1 MKIENMDDAKIIINE
16 IQSLKSKLQALKKP
30 KSIKL
35 RIEGENYGLVE
46 YYTSNLLKSEQEN
59 MDLLK
64 EYLGLYFNEKINILK
79 SEFDK
84 LDKE

>member
-1 MKIENMDDAKIIINE
+1 MKIESMGDAKIIFNE
-16 IQSLKSKLQALKKP
+16 IQSLKSKLQALKNP

-35 RIEGENYGLVE
+35 RIEGENFGLVE
-46 YYTSNLLKSEQEN
+46 YSTSNLLKSEQEN

-79 SEFDK
+79 SKFDK